1 MLGPVL
7 FILYVIDLA
16 LRLMKSKSLTFAD
29 DTKLL
34 KAILTMLCCAILQD
48 DLGRVVK
55 WSIANNMFL
64 HDDKFKVLNYCL
76 NSSLLLRNLPFTAH
90 LLEYV
95 TPKGVAISPT
105 TLGVEILAG
114 TNSDWV
120 GLT

>member
-1 MLGPVL
+1 
-7 FILYVIDLA
+7 
-16 LRLMKSKSLTFAD
+16 
-29 DTKLL
+29 
-34 KAILTMLCCAILQD
+34 MLCCAILQD